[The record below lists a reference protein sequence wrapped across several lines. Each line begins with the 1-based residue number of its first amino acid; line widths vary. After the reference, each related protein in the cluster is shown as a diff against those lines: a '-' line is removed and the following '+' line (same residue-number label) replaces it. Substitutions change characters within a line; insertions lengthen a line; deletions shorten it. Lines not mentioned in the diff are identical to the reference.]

1 MNSAGTDRAARER
14 TAGGPSAPGVAGQ
27 SRPQGRWAAA
37 GARIAPAV
45 IPAAVM
51 AALGLWGLARDSS
64 VGNDEA
70 ATRYAALLSLRQ
82 LAHLLRHVDTV
93 HGTYYLLMHGWAA
106 VGTSPAVLRIP
117 SVIAMCVAVALT
129 AVLAARLS
137 QSGWAGLFAGLVM
150 ALTPVV
156 SYYAQT
162 ARSYAL
168 VFACVVGATLA
179 LVAALD
185 AETSHAALARVRRRW
200 LRYALLIAVAGY
212 LNEMS
217 LLVLAAHA
225 VTVLL
230 GRYRT
235 VVLRRWALAG
245 AAGAALVAPLAL
257 ISLRQHAAISWIG
270 RPGPTDLRILF
281 QDFVAVTPAAA
292 AVLVACAIV
301 AVLPGRP
308 DRAGAAAADGA
319 GPSAAAARAQPAKW
333 WLQGGI
339 SLPSVAVPLLI
350 VPALILF
357 VESLVAR
364 PLFVD
369 RYVLFG
375 EAGAALLVGAGLY
388 RIGRWLG
395 TVTSRRNLVWL
406 PGAIVCLAVLLLQ
419 IAPQQRIRTPQS
431 RLFNFTGPARYI
443 GANARPGDGVLF
455 FDTFFRKD
463 RLVYARDFANT
474 SDFGQ
479 AASPQQAGTFR
490 GTDKPFAI
498 LRPLLLERRRI
509 WVVGMAPSPRLP
521 ATLLR
526 QQSVALIRYFTL
538 VRERRFKGIDVTL
551 WVRRPG
557 PASQGPA
564 G

>member
-1 MNSAGTDRAARER
+1 
-14 TAGGPSAPGVAGQ
+14 
-27 SRPQGRWAAA
+27 
-37 GARIAPAV
+37 
-45 IPAAVM
+45 
-51 AALGLWGLARDSS
+51 
-64 VGNDEA
+64 
-70 ATRYAALLSLRQ
+70 
-82 LAHLLRHVDTV
+82 
-93 HGTYYLLMHGWAA
+93 MHGWAA

-168 VFACVVGATLA
+168 VFACVVGATFA

-185 AETSHAALARVRRRW
+185 AETSQAALARVRRRW
-200 LRYALLIAVAGY
+200 LLYALLIAVAGY

-257 ISLRQHAAISWIG
+257 ISLRQHAMISWIG

-292 AVLVACAIV
+292 ALLVACAIV

-350 VPALILF
+350 DPALILF

-364 PLFVD
+364 PLYVD

-375 EAGAALLVGAGLY
+375 EAGAAL
-388 RIGRWLG
+388 
-395 TVTSRRNLVWL
+395 
-406 PGAIVCLAVLLLQ
+406 CLAVLLLQ

-498 LRPLLLERRRI
+498 LRPLLLEHRRI

-526 QQSVALIRYFTL
+526 QQSVALIRHFTL

-551 WVRRPG
+551 WVRRSG
-557 PASQGPA
+557 PASQGPS